1 MSKIIDERLIEVLA
15 EEKDD
20 PTALARLVKFGRKQ
34 GFITIDDIVKFFP
47 RAETE
52 IDQIEDAFEALI
64 CAGIPISEEIEV
76 GGGGK

>member
-20 PTALARLVKFGRKQ
+20 PTALARLVKFGRKK
-34 GFITIDDIVKFFP
+34 GFITIDDIVKFFQ

-52 IDQIEDAFEALI
+52 IAQIEQAFETII
-64 CAGIPISEEIEV
+64 CAGIPL
-76 GGGGK
+76 